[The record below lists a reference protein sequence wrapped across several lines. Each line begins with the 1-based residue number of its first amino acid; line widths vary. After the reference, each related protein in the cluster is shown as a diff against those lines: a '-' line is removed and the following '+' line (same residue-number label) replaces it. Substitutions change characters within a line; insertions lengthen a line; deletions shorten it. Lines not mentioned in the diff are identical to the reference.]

1 MHLARVKQP
10 ATTATICWV
19 YMGDQ
24 GKRKGIYESEKEE
37 RQAFPKEGV
46 PKMTRQRG
54 VRKRVLM
61 WLTMD

>member
-46 PKMTRQRG
+46 PKN
-54 VRKRVLM
+54 
-61 WLTMD
+61 D